1 MLNFRGF
8 TLLIIFPMSYE
19 NILFYLF
26 LVKTR
31 LFFHSGSLSV
41 VGRTYFLLCI
51 YLYKNIF
58 AFNKF
63 FSVLL
68 NG

>member
-41 VGRTYFLLCI
+41 VGRTYFFTLYLFIQEYFCI
-51 YLYKNIF
+51 
-58 AFNKF
+58 
-63 FSVLL
+63 
-68 NG
+68 